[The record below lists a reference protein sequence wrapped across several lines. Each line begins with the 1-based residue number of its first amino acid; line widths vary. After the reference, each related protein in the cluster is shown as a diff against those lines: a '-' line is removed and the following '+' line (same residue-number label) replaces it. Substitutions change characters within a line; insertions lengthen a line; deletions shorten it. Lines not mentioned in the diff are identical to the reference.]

1 MFRNCILAAVSASVL
16 LGVGCGSSSN
26 TVDSEQVQALSVSE
40 VVLGEWAL
48 DPNYLKDMIEAEL
61 EKGGI
66 DVSVIPEADYNDI
79 IQQASDA
86 VKISMTFSA
95 DGTVTAVSTIED
107 VTDTFSSTWA
117 ADGDTIQLFDPET
130 EETLTGTIVD
140 GLLEIQMPVGTEGVQ
155 SLRMTKVS
163 G

>member
-66 DVSVIPEADYNDI
+66 DVSMIPEEDYNNI
-79 IQQASDA
+79 IEQASNA
-86 VKISMTFSA
+86 VDISMSFAA
-95 DGTVTAVSTIED
+95 DGTVSAISRVEENVDS
-107 VTDTFSSTWA
+107 FSSTWTVE
-117 ADGDTIQLFDPET
+117 GDTIQLYDPET